1 MESIVLALED
11 RLRIAMLRSDVF
23 ELEALLSDDL
33 IFMGPDGSV
42 ITKAQDIDLHY
53 SGVQRFD
60 YIEWHEIE
68 VNCFGV
74 CAVVSVTAQLAGTLR
89 DRPFEG
95 RFRYVRFWASSSTGW
110 RVLGGSVMAL
120 SAT

>member
-1 MESIVLALED
+1 MEAVVLALEE
-11 RLRIAMLRSDVF
+11 RLRTAMLRSDVC
-23 ELEALLSDDL
+23 ELESLLSDDL

-42 ITKAQDIDLHY
+42 ITKAQDIDLHC

-60 YIEWHEIE
+60 YIEWQEIA

-74 CAVVSVTAQLAGTLR
+74 CAVASVTTQLAGTLR